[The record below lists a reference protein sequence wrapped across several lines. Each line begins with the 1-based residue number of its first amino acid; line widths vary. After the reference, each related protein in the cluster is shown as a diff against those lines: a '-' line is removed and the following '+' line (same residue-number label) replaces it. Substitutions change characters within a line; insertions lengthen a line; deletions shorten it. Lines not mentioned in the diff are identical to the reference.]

1 FLSYVPVLF
10 ISAKTR
16 QRVHKVLPAAL
27 QVVAGRRHR
36 LSTGEVNQVLA
47 EAYEA
52 AQAPARQG
60 RPLRMYYGTQT
71 SNEPPTFVI
80 FVNDKDLVHF
90 SYERYLE
97 NRIRAHYPF
106 EGTPIQLIF
115 RSRDH
120 GEK

>member
-1 FLSYVPVLF
+1 
-10 ISAKTR
+10 
-16 QRVHKVLPAAL
+16 
-27 QVVAGRRHR
+27 
-36 LSTGEVNQVLA
+36 
-47 EAYEA
+47 
-52 AQAPARQG
+52 
-60 RPLRMYYGTQT
+60 
-71 SNEPPTFVI
+71 PTFVI